1 MTGYSI
7 AVYFMAAILIDA
19 GYQLHLSLGGDRFG
33 PQELLSTFVFFTA
46 WVPLMPVVVWLA
58 QRFPLVPGKRLRNVE
73 IHFFAALAMAAAT
86 LFVHKLVFCPRGC
99 YLGCITYFRA
109 EAWIARWFT
118 LDAFIYSGVVA
129 AIWLSAAIERMQE
142 RALRATQ
149 IERELASAEFRVM
162 NAQVDPEE
170 LIATFHSIAQ
180 CVESEP
186 AVAERMIMTVAESLR
201 GKVRAIE
208 ETA

>member
-1 MTGYSI
+1 MTRYAI

-46 WVPLMPVVVWLA
+46 WIPLMPVVVWLA
-58 QRFPLVPGKRLRNVE
+58 QRFPPVRGRRLRNLEV
-73 IHFFAALAMAAAT
+73 HFFAAMAMAAAT
-86 LFVHKLVFCPRGC
+86 LFAHKLLFCPRDC
-99 YLGCITYFRA
+99 YVDCITYFRP
-109 EAWIARWFT
+109 EAWLSRWFA

-129 AIWLSAAIERMQE
+129 AIWLSTAIERMQE

-162 NAQVDPEE
+162 NAQVDPDE
-170 LIATFHSIAQ
+170 LIATFHSIAER
-180 CVESEP
+180 VESEP
-186 AVAERMIMTVAESLR
+186 AVAERMIMSVAESLR
-201 GKVRAIE
+201 AKLRTIE